1 MSAAPVA
8 APVAAPSGPALDRL
22 REEQRQIED
31 LFTRYFEHQR
41 DPAFRPPEALRL
53 ATLIFTL
60 LRVHDELESGVL
72 QPALASRIGTHPAL
86 GDVAAQRADVSLA
99 IDRIEA
105 LGASD
110 AARNGAM
117 HELAREVGEWFAA
130 SERSLYL
137 LAHESGLNLARL
149 DTELAARQEAL
160 LSSDS
165 SDANGIAAEQ
175 GELQR

>member
-1 MSAAPVA
+1 MSTAPA
-8 APVAAPSGPALDRL
+8 GPALDRL
-22 REEQRQIED
+22 REQQRQIED

-41 DPAFRPPEALRL
+41 DPAYKPSEALRL

-72 QPALASRIGTHPAL
+72 QPALASRIGAHPAL
-86 GDVAAQRADVSLA
+86 GDVASQRADVALA
-99 IDRIEA
+99 IDRVEA
-105 LGASD
+105 LGAAD
-110 AARNGAM
+110 AARDGAM
-117 HELAREVGEWFAA
+117 HELAREAGEWFAA

-160 LSSDS
+160 LSSDARDVNDPAAD
-165 SDANGIAAEQ
+165 DAPS
-175 GELQR
+175 RRSR